1 MNGYMSSAAT
11 MPGTGRWLNA
21 VGRLRSWL
29 AAISHV
35 AILPAGAG
43 AEARTAPAHAEGAAR
58 FQDVILPHL
67 DAAHNLAR
75 FLSGDATAAEDIVQ
89 EAYLRAFR
97 AFGEFRGGS
106 SKAWILT
113 IVRNCHLNW
122 RAEQRRRS
130 NVEPLERLPL
140 ADDLAGEDDGTTE
153 RADLPRDEIT
163 PETILVQRMEADEV
177 RLVLAGLPEVFREAL
192 VLRELECLSYRE
204 ISDVTSIPMGTVMS
218 RLARARAIFA
228 TAWQKRLDAGK
239 KAP

>member
-1 MNGYMSSAAT
+1 
-11 MPGTGRWLNA
+11 MPDTGRWLDA
-21 VGRLRSWL
+21 VGWLRSWL
-29 AAISHV
+29 PAISHV
-35 AILPAGAG
+35 AILPAKVGT
-43 AEARTAPAHAEGAAR
+43 EARTARAHAEGATR

-89 EAYLRAFR
+89 DAYLRAFR

-122 RAEQRRRS
+122 RAELRRRS
-130 NVEPLERLPL
+130 NVEPLESLPL
-140 ADDLAGEDDGTTE
+140 ADDLAAEDGGTSE

-204 ISDVTSIPMGTVMS
+204 ISDVTSIPIGTVMS
-218 RLARARAIFA
+218 RLARARAMFA
-228 TAWQKRLDAGK
+228 TAWQKRLDARK
-239 KAP
+239 KTP

>member
-1 MNGYMSSAAT
+1 
-11 MPGTGRWLNA
+11 MPGTSRWSDTI
-21 VGRLRSWL
+21 GWMRSWL
-29 AAISHV
+29 AAISQA

-43 AEARTAPAHAEGAAR
+43 ASSARGEAATARPPAESAAR
-58 FQDVILPHL
+58 FRDIILPHL

-122 RAEQRRRS
+122 RAEQQRRS
-130 NVEPLERLPL
+130 NVEPLEGLPFT
-140 ADDLAGEDDGTTE
+140 DDLSPEDSSIAE

-177 RLVLAGLPEVFREAL
+177 RLVLAGLPEAFRETL

-204 ISDVTSIPMGTVMS
+204 ISEVTSIPIGTVMS

-228 TAWQKRLDAGK
+228 TAWRQRLDAGK
-239 KAP
+239 KPR

>member
-1 MNGYMSSAAT
+1 MSSVA
-11 MPGTGRWLNA
+11 MPGTGRWLDA
-21 VGRLRSWL
+21 IGWLRSWL
-29 AAISHV
+29 ATLSHAAIPPAKAGTETVSARSHR
-35 AILPAGAG
+35 
-43 AEARTAPAHAEGAAR
+43 ESAAR
-58 FQDVILPHL
+58 FRDIILPHL

-75 FLSGDATAAEDIVQ
+75 YLSGDATAAEDIVQ

-106 SKAWILT
+106 SRAWILT

-130 NVEPLERLPL
+130 NHEPLESLPL
-140 ADDLAGEDDGTTE
+140 ADDLSPEDTGIAE

-163 PETILVQRMEADEV
+163 PETILAQRMEADEV
-177 RLVLAGLPEVFREAL
+177 RLVLAGLPEVFRETL

-204 ISDVTSIPMGTVMS
+204 ISDVTAIPIGTVMS

-228 TAWQKRLDAGK
+228 TAWRQRLEPGK
-239 KAP
+239 KPR